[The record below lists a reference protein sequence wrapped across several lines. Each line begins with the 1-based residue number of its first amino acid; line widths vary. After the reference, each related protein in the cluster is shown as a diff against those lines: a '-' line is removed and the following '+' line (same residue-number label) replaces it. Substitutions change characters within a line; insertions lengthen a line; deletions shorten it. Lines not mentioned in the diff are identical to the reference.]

1 MVDKT
6 PDSIMRNPKFGFLIY
21 GDGYSALILESRPTT
36 DQQGNDVVEFVL
48 NPTDELIKDYG
59 LKPIAPRE
67 DYIYVA
73 QLPYEFLTQLNPSP
87 HFNRWFYMKNY
98 DGSISPSVKKILNV
112 NLVQEIRDLK
122 EVIRR
127 KDMEIDVANEQV
139 EMIKTNL
146 PAYMKKNVFSIMEQA
161 TPIIEKLMPD
171 YYPKR
176 RGDGPSN

>member
-1 MVDKT
+1 
-6 PDSIMRNPKFGFLIY
+6 
-21 GDGYSALILESRPTT
+21 
-36 DQQGNDVVEFVL
+36 
-48 NPTDELIKDYG
+48 
-59 LKPIAPRE
+59 
-67 DYIYVA
+67 
-73 QLPYEFLTQLNPSP
+73 
-87 HFNRWFYMKNY
+87 MKNY
-98 DGSISPSVKKILNV
+98 DGSISPSVKKILNT
-112 NLVQEIRDLK
+112 NLIQEIRDLK

-176 RGDGPSN
+176 RPEGAP